1 MRAAVYHGP
10 GDVRIERR
18 AAPGEPAAGE
28 LLLDVLR
35 VALCGSDAAEWDHGP
50 VLVPLHAR
58 HTGSG
63 HVGPVVLGHEFV
75 GRVAAVGAGVS
86 EFAVG
91 DRVVSGAGVSCGA
104 CARCREGRTNLCE
117 RYYTLGF
124 HIDGGLAEQVRAPAS
139 TCVAVPDAASD
150 DAAALAQPL
159 AVALHALN
167 RGSLAAGE
175 TLVVH
180 GAGGIGAFAIA
191 GAAARG
197 GGGRIVA
204 IDVDEQRLRTAREL
218 GATDLIDAREFAT
231 PRDAAAPAAADA
243 PAPTTLRDAVLA
255 LTGGAGADVVLETSG
270 VAHAPQLAID
280 LARRG
285 GRVVI
290 VGLQP
295 RPVALNLLDVAL
307 REVELRSALAHVCA
321 TDVPE
326 ALQVLA
332 DGTVAAQVIDRVVAL
347 GDVVERGLIPLAER
361 RVAGKVLVDPSR

>member
-1 MRAAVYHGP
+1 MSAVASATMRAAVYHGP
-10 GDVRIERR
+10 GDVRIEQR
-18 AAPGEPAAGE
+18 ARPAAPAAGE
-28 LLLDVLR
+28 LLLDVAR

-50 VLVPLHAR
+50 VLVPLHVR
-58 HTGSG
+58 HGGSG

-75 GRVAAVGAGVS
+75 GRVAAVGDGV
-86 EFAVG
+86 EGFAVG
-91 DRVVSGAGVSCGA
+91 DRVVSGAGISCGR
-104 CARCREGRTNLCE
+104 CARCRERRTNLCE
-117 RYYTLGF
+117 RYHTLGF
-124 HIDGGLAEQVRAPAS
+124 HLDGGLAEQVLAPVA
-139 TCVAVPDAASD
+139 TCVAVPDGCED

-167 RGSLAAGE
+167 RGSLARSE

-197 GGGRIVA
+197 VQRIVA
-204 IDVDEQRLRTAREL
+204 IDVDAGRLETARAL
-218 GATDLIDAREFAT
+218 GASATLDART
-231 PRDAAAPAAADA
+231 DDVRAAV
-243 PAPTTLRDAVLA
+243 RE

-270 VAHAPQLAID
+270 VAHAPALAIE
-280 LARRG
+280 LARAG

-321 TDVPE
+321 TDIPE
-326 ALQVLA
+326 ALAVLA
-332 DGTVAAQVIDRVVAL
+332 DGRVAAQVVDRVIAL
-347 GDVVERGLIPLAER
+347 GDVVERGLAPLAR
-361 RVAGKVLVDPSR
+361 RQVSGKVLVDPTA